1 MAGDEGIM
9 DAFVGLGK
17 PGEAVQLPQCG
28 KQCLTAGEGLVDVGL
43 MPHVEHKAV
52 MGSIKDP
59 VDRHRQLH
67 NAQIGGKV
75 SACFRHVF
83 QQKLPQLLTKLR
95 QLILIECPDILRGM
109 NGIQNHNDLLRLY
122 GSAKTQPR

>member
-1 MAGDEGIM
+1 MDGYSQFYNAHIGRKMSAG
-9 DAFVGLGK
+9 
-17 PGEAVQLPQCG
+17 
-28 KQCLTAGEGLVDVGL
+28 
-43 MPHVEHKAV
+43 
-52 MGSIKDP
+52 
-59 VDRHRQLH
+59 
-67 NAQIGGKV
+67 
-75 SACFRHVF
+75 FRHVF